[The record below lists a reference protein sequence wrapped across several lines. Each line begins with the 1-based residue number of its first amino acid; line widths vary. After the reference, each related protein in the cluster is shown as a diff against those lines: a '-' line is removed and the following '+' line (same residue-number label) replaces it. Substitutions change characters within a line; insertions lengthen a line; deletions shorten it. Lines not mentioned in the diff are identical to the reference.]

1 MKVNL
6 QRLLVLLIFA
16 CLSRPGSEV
25 SFGQSSTGS
34 VTSKRRVFKNEDLDK
49 YQEKYGSETSSVLK
63 SGPVVTPSPDKAS
76 SPEQESKSKSKPDL
90 TVWRA
95 NLKKIDDTIANKKR
109 MEGKLTGSLAK
120 YSQSL
125 AEAATDFQKMTAQ
138 EQFVDVQKNLARAQ
152 AELKKAE
159 EDKAKL
165 ISDAKKAGI
174 QEKDLLKPDSQG
186 ENKE

>member
-1 MKVNL
+1 MKTNF

-16 CLSRPGSEV
+16 CLSRPASEIT
-25 SFGQSSTGS
+25 FGQSSTGT
-34 VTSKRRVFKNEDLDK
+34 VAPKKRVFKNEDLDK
-49 YQEKYGSETSSVLK
+49 YQEKYGSETSPASKPGSVIA
-63 SGPVVTPSPDKAS
+63 SSVDKAS
-76 SPEQESKSKSKPDL
+76 SPEQASKGKPKTDL

-95 NLKKIDDTIANKKR
+95 KLKEIDDTIASKKR

-125 AEAATDFQKMTAQ
+125 AEASTDFQKMTAQ
-138 EQFVDVQKNLARAQ
+138 EQFADVQKNLTRTQ

-165 ISDAKKAGI
+165 VSDAKKAGV
-174 QEKDLLKPDSQG
+174 QEKDLLNPDSQG
-186 ENKE
+186 ETKE